1 MSLRVNNIE
10 LTERQVMAIVNV
22 TDDSFYEHSRTIS
35 EAAIAERVKRVIAE
49 GATILDVGGYSSRPG
64 AEDIDVEQEWQR
76 VEMGLRVIRQIS
88 KDVAISVDTF
98 RSEVAERALQ
108 GYGPLIINDISAG
121 EIDNRI
127 IDVVAKYDVPYV
139 AMHMRGTPQTM
150 QQQIDLEQDITEQVC
165 DYFRQRVEQ
174 LRSRGVN
181 KLILDP
187 GFGFAKSLKQNYEL
201 LLNLDRVCALG
212 YPVLAGLSRKS
223 MIYKLLGTS
232 PSDDATLQGTKIL
245 NYQALCSGA
254 TILRVHDVKE
264 AVEIVNMVGN
274 NAK

>member
-22 TDDSFYEHSRTIS
+22 TDDSFYADSRTIS
-35 EAAIAERVKRVIAE
+35 QAAIAERVRRAIAE

-121 EIDNRI
+121 EIDDRI
-127 IDVVAKYDVPYV
+127 IDVVAKYDVPYI

-165 DYFRQRVEQ
+165 DYFRLRVEQ
-174 LRSRGVN
+174 LRSRGVS

-232 PSDDATLQGTKIL
+232 PSDDATLQGTMIL
-245 NYQALCSGA
+245 NYQALCKGA

-264 AVEIVNMVGN
+264 AVEITNQFN
-274 NAK
+274 NK